1 VFFKITRMDGTD
13 CYSGRLQYEVG
24 KPTTDPQYDGKPR
37 IGNGIHACYKPEQC
51 MEYRNGQWPVRLF
64 EVGFDEHVEVQHD
77 KVKGR
82 TVTPIRELKLAEVF
96 GPNGEKVMA
105 QIDRISK
112 IRWLKPE
119 KENRTKVAALIQ
131 EHCRHLKKFGCPQDV
146 AVKFTDDWDAARD
159 AARAAAWAAAWAA
172 ARDAAWAAA
181 RDAAWAAA
189 RDAAWAAARDA
200 AWAAA
205 WAAAW
210 DAAWDAAHIIVEDK
224 VDFGNPWAPLV
235 EICELGYLPICMT
248 KDGHFLAY
256 EPKMKEDNTNGKHHR

>member
-146 AVKFTDDWDAARD
+146 AVKFTDDWDAAWA
-159 AARAAAWAAAWAA
+159 AARAAAWAAAWA
-172 ARDAAWAAA
+172 
-181 RDAAWAAA
+181 
-189 RDAAWAAARDA
+189 
-200 AWAAA
+200 
-205 WAAAW
+205 
-210 DAAWDAAHIIVEDK
+210 AAHIIVEDK